1 MDGFWWM
8 VYRGWFLVDSFWW
21 MVSGRWFLVDGFWYM
36 ASGGWFLVDGFW
48 WVVSVGDGDG
58 DKTRILIRIFDGET
72 QEYLNEAF
80 MVRNKNT

>member
-1 MDGFWWM
+1 M
-8 VYRGWFLVDSFWW
+8 
-21 MVSGRWFLVDGFWYM
+21 
-36 ASGGWFLVDGFW
+36 DGFW

-80 MVRNKNT
+80 MVRNKNIYTNLLW